1 MATKKKSV
9 KTKTKASKPKK
20 PVTPK
25 KPTTPKKPVTPKKS
39 TTPTKST
46 VRKVINTV
54 KSAKTKKNITPNM
67 IDKKESKSSVSPVT
81 VENNKPATYDSSYER
96 ILEDNRNSAREQ
108 MAFQERM
115 SNTAHQ
121 REVEDLKKA
130 GLNPLLSVNG
140 GATTPVGAYGNVD
153 GSILSAEQ
161 NNRFQKTQL
170 AKQLKNEKDIA
181 NKNNATA
188 VKQTRMSLKNQKE
201 IAKLEMKNNIKMT
214 KLNNASALR
223 QTQVSA
229 GATVASANASAGA
242 SMYSANMSAQA
253 NRYAADSAAKT
264 QRGMV
269 SFSGGGFGF
278 NGSYSGYKGNLPS
291 GNWFKPPK
299 GNSKNSHRG
308 HKRR

>member
-9 KTKTKASKPKK
+9 KTKNKVSKPKM
-20 PVTPK
+20 
-25 KPTTPKKPVTPKKS
+25 PTTPK
-39 TTPTKST
+39 KST
-46 VRKVINTV
+46 VRKVVNTM
-54 KSAKTKKNITPNM
+54 KSVKTKKNVTPNF
-67 IDKKESKSSVSPVT
+67 IDKNKSNSSSSVSPVT

-96 ILEDNRNSAREQ
+96 ILEDNRISAKEQ

-161 NNRFQKTQL
+161 NNKFQKTQL

-188 VKQTRMSLKNQKE
+188 IKQTRMSLKNQKE

-229 GATVASANASAGA
+229 GATISSANASAGA

-253 NRYAADSAAKT
+253 NRYASDALAKT

-269 SFSGGGFGF
+269 TVSGGAFGF
-278 NGSYSGYKGNLPS
+278 NGSYSGYKGNLPKF
-291 GNWFKPPK
+291 GNIKAPK
-299 GNSKNSHRG
+299 SSRGNSQNSHRG

>member
-1 MATKKKSV
+1 MATKKKTV
-9 KTKTKASKPKK
+9 KTKNKASKP
-20 PVTPK
+20 VK
-25 KPTTPKKPVTPKKS
+25 KPTTTKP
-39 TTPTKST
+39 TTKKST
-46 VRKVINTV
+46 VRNLVNTM
-54 KSAKTKKNITPNM
+54 KSAKAKKNITPNF
-67 IDKKESKSSVSPVT
+67 IDKKGSNSSVPPVT
-81 VENNKPATYDSSYER
+81 VVNNKPATYDSSYER
-96 ILEDNRNSAREQ
+96 ILEDNRNSAKEQ
-108 MAFQERM
+108 MDFQERM

-140 GATTPVGAYGNVD
+140 GASTPVGAYGNVD

-161 NNRFQKTQL
+161 NNKFQKTQL

-181 NKNNATA
+181 TKNNATA
-188 VKQTRMSLKNQKE
+188 IKQTRMSLKNQKE
-201 IAKLEMKNNIKMT
+201 IAKLEMKNAVKMT
-214 KLNNASALR
+214 RLNNASALR

-269 SFSGGGFGF
+269 SYSGGAFGV
-278 NGSYSGYKGNLPS
+278 NGSYSGYKGNLPNFGS
-291 GNWFKPPK
+291 FFKPPK
-299 GNSKNSHRG
+299 GTSQKSHRG